1 MRQFVKKIAGFLLK
15 FSVLF
20 ILVEVIWMLLP
31 FAGFLYGSVLH
42 MKYLNRNPATA
53 WLTHFVFPVHTMFP
67 LGIILM
73 SIGFIL
79 FLFGAAQIY
88 TAKFRKTGLVTSGLY
103 RKIRHPQYIA
113 LVLFG
118 VGTLLTWGRFVT
130 FVAFFIMMF
139 LYYRL
144 AHSEEK
150 NCENLFGKVY
160 EEYKTRTFFLF
171 PGEAWIAAVWKRFP
185 GQRWPRWIS
194 APLHFALIVGLA
206 LVLGFFIQSIKVR
219 HQKVPFI
226 TAEIESLPQR
236 AKKHSIPYLESEGSR
251 LILVQGPLGQAQK
264 ESYAAS
270 ILEMIANSS
279 TLQKKLLFLKD
290 PGEDRAVVLI
300 APSGRRPKTV
310 PAENSKVE
318 LFIVRVEPTEP
329 GVETIDL
336 LTNSSKSRFVSAVV
350 ATLDPTTKPQDRDP
364 VIDCR
369 DHPYIGIFPRWANMM
384 GRVKERITSLGGDDK
399 KGPRKLIL
407 VQAPLVRARDK
418 GFAQQIMDRLL
429 RSEKV
434 QGMLADYQ
442 IGGDVLAVAFP
453 RPGPNWY
460 KEHHGVPQ
468 IGAFI
473 MLVRKTKLLPDEQL
487 FRRNMKNAR
496 KLEAAFIVE
505 MDFAIP
511 YPEDPVYE
519 NPFIVGPLRDLEE
532 RWEFFLSGLKWTAS
546 ST

>member
-1 MRQFVKKIAGFLLK
+1 MRQFVTKTASFLLK

-42 MKYLNRNPATA
+42 LKYLNRNPDTA

-73 SIGFIL
+73 SAGLIL

-88 TAKFRKTGLVTSGLY
+88 MAKFRKTGLVTSGLY

-113 LVLFG
+113 LVSFG

-130 FVAFFIMMF
+130 FIAFFIMMF

-150 NCENLFGKVY
+150 NCERLFGEAY
-160 EEYKTRTFFLF
+160 EEYKTRTYFLF
-171 PGEAWIAAVWKRFP
+171 PGEGWLGAVWKRLP
-185 GQRWPRWIS
+185 GQRWPRWI
-194 APLHFALIVGLA
+194 AVPVHFALIVGLA

-219 HQKVPFI
+219 YQKVPFI
-226 TAEIESLPQR
+226 TAEIESLPER
-236 AKKHSIPYLESEGSR
+236 AKNRLIPYLESEGSR

-270 ILEMIANSS
+270 LLEMIANSP
-279 TLQKKLLFLKD
+279 TLQTRLDFLKD
-290 PGEDRAVVLI
+290 SGEDRAVVLI
-300 APSGRRPKTV
+300 APAGRRPKTV

-318 LFIVRVEPTEP
+318 LFIVRVQPTEP
-329 GVETIDL
+329 GVDTPDL
-336 LTNSSKSRFVSAVV
+336 LTNPGKSKFVSAFV
-350 ATLDPTTKPQDRDP
+350 ATLDPTTKPQGRDP
-364 VIDCR
+364 VIDCK

-384 GRVKERITSLGGDDK
+384 GRVKERITGLGGDDK

-429 RSEKV
+429 RSETV
-434 QGMLADYQ
+434 QGMLAKYQ

-473 MLVRKTKLLPDEQL
+473 ILVRKKKPLSDGQL
-487 FRRNMKNAR
+487 FRRDTKNAR
-496 KLEAAFIVE
+496 QLEAAFIVE

-511 YPEDPVYE
+511 YPEDPVYQ
-519 NPFIVGPLRDLEE
+519 NPFVVGPLRDLEE
-532 RWEFFLSGLKWTAS
+532 RWEFFLSGLK
-546 ST
+546 

>member
-1 MRQFVKKIAGFLLK
+1 MRQFVKKLVSFLLK

-42 MKYLNRNPATA
+42 MKYLNRNPDTA

-73 SIGFIL
+73 SVGFSL

-88 TAKFRKTGLVTSGLY
+88 TAKFRMTGLVTTGLY
-103 RKIRHPQYIA
+103 RIIRHPQYVA

-130 FVAFFIMMF
+130 FIAFFIMMF

-144 AHSEEK
+144 AHTEER
-150 NCENLFGKVY
+150 NCEKLFGEAY
-160 EEYKTRTFFLF
+160 EKYKTRTYLLF
-171 PGEAWIAAVWKRFP
+171 PGETWLAAVWKRLP

-206 LVLGFFIQSIKVR
+206 LILGFFIQSVKVR
-219 HQKVPFI
+219 YRQVPFI
-226 TAEIESLPQR
+226 TAEIELLPTA
-236 AKKHSIPYLESEGSR
+236 AKKDFIPYLESEGSR

-270 ILEMIANSS
+270 LLEMIANSP
-279 TLQKKLLFLKD
+279 TLQKRLDFLKD

-300 APSGRRPKTV
+300 APAGGRPKTV
-310 PAENSKVE
+310 PGKNSRVE
-318 LFIVRVEPTEP
+318 LFIVRVQPTEP

-336 LTNSSKSRFVSAVV
+336 LTNSSKSKFVSAVV
-350 ATLDPTTKPQDRDP
+350 ATLDPTANAQGRDP
-364 VIDCR
+364 VVDCK

-418 GFAQQIMDRLL
+418 EFAQQIMDRLL
-429 RSEKV
+429 RSETV
-434 QGMLADYQ
+434 QGMLAKYQ
-442 IGGDVLAVAFP
+442 IGGNVLAVAFP

-473 MLVRKTKLLPDEQL
+473 MLVRKKEPSSDGQL
-487 FRRNMKNAR
+487 FRRDMKNAR

-532 RWEFFLSGLKWTAS
+532 RWEFFLSGLK
-546 ST
+546 